1 MRTTIATLVLILLF
15 ASQSSAEICPA
26 FFRFVDFG
34 LQGTDGTIYRGGP
47 TLRAEGLNGQPLL
60 LRERTTCLNV
70 REIAKDGHGNPIP
83 VVTSINYDPETTDI
97 GLNELRVVSVD
108 DTGHVAEQN
117 AHLHR
122 IRVSAADTELT
133 RGPNFLCARPAGS
146 QTLSCQL
153 ESPYPG
159 NIALVIYCDAVAC
172 RMPIMAISDKL
183 HVSAVWPTDA
193 AFLENP
199 NAAGADMSDKV
210 RKIRDFL
217 VPLSASL

>member
-1 MRTTIATLVLILLF
+1 MRTTIATLVVIFLA
-15 ASQSSAEICPA
+15 ASQSSAENCPA

-83 VVTSINYDPETTDI
+83 VVTSISYDPDTTEID
-97 GLNELRVVSVD
+97 LNELRVVSVD
-108 DTGHVAEQN
+108 DTNDAATQN

-122 IRVSAADTELT
+122 ARVSAADTELT
-133 RGPNFLCARPAGS
+133 RGPNFLCARPNGS

-159 NIALVIYCDAVAC
+159 NIALVIYCDTLEC
-172 RMPIMAISDKL
+172 RMPVLAISDKL

-193 AFLENP
+193 AFLDTP
-199 NAAGADMSDKV
+199 NTAGTELSDKV
-210 RKIRDFL
+210 QKIRDFL

>member
-1 MRTTIATLVLILLF
+1 
-15 ASQSSAEICPA
+15 
-26 FFRFVDFG
+26 
-34 LQGTDGTIYRGGP
+34 
-47 TLRAEGLNGQPLL
+47 
-60 LRERTTCLNV
+60 
-70 REIAKDGHGNPIP
+70 
-83 VVTSINYDPETTDI
+83 
-97 GLNELRVVSVD
+97 VD